1 MCGAVA
7 LGVAQFAV
15 GAMGAIAQHNE
26 AKAAAA
32 RQNQINQQAYQRN
45 LQIAR
50 NNDEMKKRA
59 YEGQLNAQAEAVA
72 AYNKELAINQVEAD
86 RAGNEARQKKQE
98 KNTAAAFEIE
108 KQIATAIQAQGKL
121 LSTGNTGQSFLL
133 QTLQAERELGLA
145 GAQLEQGLQDAHT
158 AYARDLQGNALD
170 HYSADAADYNK
181 LPTSPIAQQ
190 ASWIPNKPIKVKG
203 PSGFSLMA
211 NIGSA
216 VVGGVATGYGIYQ
229 QQQIID
235 KMPTPPG

>member
-7 LGVAQFAV
+7 IGVAQAAMGV
-15 GAMGAIAQHNE
+15 MGAMAQHNE

-86 RAGNEARQKKQE
+86 RASNEARQKKQE

-121 LSTGNTGQSFLL
+121 LSTGATGPSFLL
-133 QTLQAERELGLA
+133 QTLQAERELGRA
-145 GAQLEQGLQDAHT
+145 GAQLDQTLEDAHV

-181 LPTSPIAQQ
+181 LPANPLAQQ
-190 ASWIPNKPIKVKG
+190 ASFIPHKPIKVQG
-203 PSGFSLMA
+203 PSGFSLLA
-211 NIGSA
+211 NIGTSI
-216 VVGGVATGYGIYQ
+216 VGGVATGYGIHQ

-235 KMPTPPG
+235 KK

>member
-7 LGVAQFAV
+7 IGVAQA
-15 GAMGAIAQHNE
+15 GMGIMSSMASHKEAQR
-26 AKAAAA
+26 AAA
-32 RQNQINQQAYQRN
+32 RQNQVNQQAYQRN

-50 NNDEMKKRA
+50 NNDEMKKKA

-108 KQIATAIQAQGKL
+108 KQIATAIQAQGKM
-121 LSTGNTGQSFLL
+121 LSTGASGQSFLL

-145 GAQLEQGLQDAHT
+145 GAQLDQGLQDAHT
-158 AYARDLQGNALD
+158 AYARDLQGVALD
-170 HYSADAADYNK
+170 HHSADAADYNR
-181 LPTSPIAQQ
+181 LPTSPLAQQ

-203 PSGFSLMA
+203 PSQMSLLA
-211 NIGSA
+211 NIGTSI
-216 VVGGVATGYGIYQ
+216 VGGVATGYGIDQ
-229 QQQIID
+229 QQQLID
-235 KMPTPPG
+235 KPVN